1 VSGFLPLNGFSIVFF
16 GIAQKADLPSGGIIM
31 VSCRQ
36 AFMTGF
42 LVFAVYGLSCSNP
55 AAAQTFSKNPEV
67 FSKQIFIVLQNSVA
81 EAKDPSN
88 VRQGNLGIAPCNPDR
103 HLKAATQFVKYDVLI
118 GGVEWGGDLVTW
130 GEIDTD
136 EGRNVRFNI
145 AQRCSK
151 NQREMVLR
159 PFTRGVALHD
169 KILTLFAAV
178 LAEDMSSSV
187 AVLKPALKRCLTD
200 GVEFESKRFSFFC
213 HTPTAVAGQFSEKVK
228 AMDYRVFVYST
239 LRDE

>member
-1 VSGFLPLNGFSIVFF
+1 
-16 GIAQKADLPSGGIIM
+16 M

-36 AFMTGF
+36 AIVKG
-42 LVFAVYGLSCSNP
+42 LLALAVFWLCCSDS

-67 FSKQIFIVLQNSVA
+67 FSKQIFIVLKNSVA

-103 HLKAATQFVKYDVLI
+103 HLKAAKQFVKHDVLI
-118 GGVEWGGDLVTW
+118 GGVEWGGDFVTW
-130 GEIDTD
+130 GLIDTD
-136 EGRNVRFNI
+136 EGHNVRFNI
-145 AQRCSK
+145 AQGCSK
-151 NQREMVLR
+151 NQRDMVLW
-159 PFTRGVALHD
+159 PYTRDVALHD

-213 HTPTAVAGQFSEKVK
+213 HTPTAASSLPPEK
-228 AMDYRVFVYST
+228 ARDIYYSVYIVST

>member
-1 VSGFLPLNGFSIVFF
+1 
-16 GIAQKADLPSGGIIM
+16 M

-36 AFMTGF
+36 AIVKG
-42 LVFAVYGLSCSNP
+42 LLALAVFWLCCSDS

-67 FSKQIFIVLQNSVA
+67 FSKQIFIVLKNSVA

-103 HLKAATQFVKYDVLI
+103 HLKAAKQFVKHDVLI
-118 GGVEWGGDLVTW
+118 GGVEWGGDFVTW
-130 GEIDTD
+130 GLIDTD
-136 EGRNVRFNI
+136 EGHNVRFNI
-145 AQRCSK
+145 AQGCSK
-151 NQREMVLR
+151 NQRDMVLW
-159 PFTRGVALHD
+159 PYTRDVALHD

-178 LAEDMSSSV
+178 LAEDMSFSV